1 MGNISHTCL
10 LTWNDSLDQ
19 DSLARGV
26 DAIIERSGHEP
37 SVKHCT
43 DGWKKAIV
51 VSSRTTDPIDAV
63 KAFAFDAREYLE
75 SHGARGVRTKLVL
88 DSSR

>member
-1 MGNISHTCL
+1 MGNISHVCL
-10 LTWNDSLDQ
+10 VRWNDSPDRDQ
-19 DSLARGV
+19 LGRGV
-26 DAIIERSGHEP
+26 DAIIERYGHEP
-37 SVKHCT
+37 SLKHCT
-43 DGWKKAIV
+43 DGWDKAIV

-75 SHGARGVRTKLVL
+75 SYGARGVRTKLVL